1 MEELMLK
8 LASDLP
14 STAVLMLL
22 IILWDRQVKSLILMA
37 EKLLGQVN
45 ALLEKAMDSSAW
57 HRP

>member
-1 MEELMLK
+1 VEELMLK

-45 ALLEKAMDSSAW
+45 ALLEKAMDTSTW